1 MFKRT
6 IPLLLAG
13 TILSFGGVA
22 SADHHME
29 KETMKT
35 ETTASASTS
44 ATATSSGLSLAQMQD
59 DAYVVVDGTVGEIS
73 GDEFTLNMTNGSI
86 VVELDRFDWDGDETK
101 YLTVGESVTVT
112 GFIDD
117 DFLEGREIEATQVL
131 LNDSYVYYYTGDAMP
146 SYEVSMQDG
155 AYIST
160 TGQVSNLNGDEFI
173 VTNRNSQ
180 IKVDVSEL
188 GYDPTDEEGLQKIE
202 NGDTV
207 YVYGNYDK
215 GVFEANELVAQG
227 IIKYTN

>member
-22 SADHHME
+22 NAQDTSA
-29 KETMKT
+29 
-35 ETTASASTS
+35 TTQMNASANTSTS
-44 ATATSSGLSLAQMQD
+44 ATATSSGMSLAQMQD